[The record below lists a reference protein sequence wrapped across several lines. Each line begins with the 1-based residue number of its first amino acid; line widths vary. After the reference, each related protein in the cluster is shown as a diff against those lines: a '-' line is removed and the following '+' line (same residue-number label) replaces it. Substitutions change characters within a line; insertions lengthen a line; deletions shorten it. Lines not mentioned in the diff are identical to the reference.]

1 MEKELLNQSKIET
14 KTGETP
20 NLGISMDEK
29 ELEELLKNTIVLYFN
44 DNEYENLKNENEI
57 INYFYNKEYVCIEY
71 IKRKYS
77 IKEKRRI
84 VKNLIQEL
92 ILEKF
97 KCQQFSKK
105 IIKKLKSIKKKLI
118 SKDNITIELY
128 YAELKKQFN
137 IDNFPKFLIKET
149 LIRIKNIVSIRFY
162 EENLN
167 NKLDDDNVKILIYFY
182 QWLNF
187 TRTFGYPFTKFSKNY
202 ISISDSTTPFD
213 NLFHE
218 NINDTET
225 YKIILFR
232 IFILSNAYVIINN
245 KYTQDIF
252 KKNYQTIISWFSI
265 SDKED
270 IFHYENLI
278 DFFKLF
284 PLNNIDE
291 ILEGYI
297 KYLFKNN
304 IDTKESLFFLI
315 ASFFYCI
322 TREIEDLNSNT
333 SNDKFKFNYL
343 LDNVIHNIQK
353 YSKGK
358 IGNYSFNLKEM
369 ISYLDYFQIKENYNI
384 QKNNNIY
391 NINDIKTILIKTN
404 EYNLNTRFQELIIK
418 LKETYPNYNL
428 LPMIMDIIYK
438 FIGFPNIFS
447 DKTLRKR
454 IKLIPYS
461 INYYSNKIIIVISGF
476 GAEKDNHPEMW
487 KQLIESNRRGMYY
500 FYQWPGDSIGKI
512 IFKVFGNIIPFLGQ
526 SIINSSLPN
535 IFISAKKRAS
545 YSGRILALILASRK
559 FFGNCQV
566 DLIGFSLGC
575 HVIKYCLKELD
586 SIENFNHNIIN
597 TVTFIAG
604 ATHIKNNQKWEEMFN
619 KIITGRIINCYSK
632 NDNVLEY
639 LFKSC
644 IKKDPIGRSQLI
656 IGNNYNKR
664 IENYNMNDLG
674 HIDYRKNFITLID
687 KVNL

>member
-1 MEKELLNQSKIET
+1 
-14 KTGETP
+14 
-20 NLGISMDEK
+20 
-29 ELEELLKNTIVLYFN
+29 
-44 DNEYENLKNENEI
+44 
-57 INYFYNKEYVCIEY
+57 
-71 IKRKYS
+71 
-77 IKEKRRI
+77 
-84 VKNLIQEL
+84 
-92 ILEKF
+92 
-97 KCQQFSKK
+97 
-105 IIKKLKSIKKKLI
+105 
-118 SKDNITIELY
+118 
-128 YAELKKQFN
+128 
-137 IDNFPKFLIKET
+137 
-149 LIRIKNIVSIRFY
+149 
-162 EENLN
+162 
-167 NKLDDDNVKILIYFY
+167 
-182 QWLNF
+182 
-187 TRTFGYPFTKFSKNY
+187 
-202 ISISDSTTPFD
+202 
-213 NLFHE
+213 
-218 NINDTET
+218 
-225 YKIILFR
+225 
-232 IFILSNAYVIINN
+232 
-245 KYTQDIF
+245 
-252 KKNYQTIISWFSI
+252 
-265 SDKED
+265 
-270 IFHYENLI
+270 
-278 DFFKLF
+278 
-284 PLNNIDE
+284 
-291 ILEGYI
+291 
-297 KYLFKNN
+297 
-304 IDTKESLFFLI
+304 
-315 ASFFYCI
+315 
-322 TREIEDLNSNT
+322 
-333 SNDKFKFNYL
+333 
-343 LDNVIHNIQK
+343 
-353 YSKGK
+353 
-358 IGNYSFNLKEM
+358 
-369 ISYLDYFQIKENYNI
+369 
-384 QKNNNIY
+384 
-391 NINDIKTILIKTN
+391 
-404 EYNLNTRFQELIIK
+404 
-418 LKETYPNYNL
+418 
-428 LPMIMDIIYK
+428 MDIIYK

-512 IFKVFGNIIPFLGQ
+512 IFKAFGNIIPFLGQ

>member
-44 DNEYENLKNENEI
+44 DNEYEKLKNESEI

-84 VKNLIQEL
+84 VKNLFQEL

-105 IIKKLKSIKKKLI
+105 IIKKLKSIKEKLI

-162 EENLN
+162 EDNLN

-187 TRTFGYPFTKFSKNY
+187 TRTFGYPLTKFSKNY
-202 ISISDSTTPFD
+202 ILISDSTTPFD

-270 IFHYENLI
+270 IFHYENMI

-284 PLNNIDE
+284 PLNNIEE

-304 IDTKESLFFLI
+304 IDTKESLHLFFIVL
-315 ASFFYCI
+315 
-322 TREIEDLNSNT
+322 
-333 SNDKFKFNYL
+333 
-343 LDNVIHNIQK
+343 Q
-353 YSKGK
+353 G
-358 IGNYSFNLKEM
+358 
-369 ISYLDYFQIKENYNI
+369 
-384 QKNNNIY
+384 
-391 NINDIKTILIKTN
+391 
-404 EYNLNTRFQELIIK
+404 K
-418 LKETYPNYNL
+418 LK
-428 LPMIMDIIYK
+428 I
-438 FIGFPNIFS
+438 
-447 DKTLRKR
+447 
-454 IKLIPYS
+454 
-461 INYYSNKIIIVISGF
+461 
-476 GAEKDNHPEMW
+476 
-487 KQLIESNRRGMYY
+487 
-500 FYQWPGDSIGKI
+500 
-512 IFKVFGNIIPFLGQ
+512 
-526 SIINSSLPN
+526 
-535 IFISAKKRAS
+535 
-545 YSGRILALILASRK
+545 
-559 FFGNCQV
+559 
-566 DLIGFSLGC
+566 
-575 HVIKYCLKELD
+575 
-586 SIENFNHNIIN
+586 
-597 TVTFIAG
+597 
-604 ATHIKNNQKWEEMFN
+604 
-619 KIITGRIINCYSK
+619 
-632 NDNVLEY
+632 
-639 LFKSC
+639 
-644 IKKDPIGRSQLI
+644 
-656 IGNNYNKR
+656 
-664 IENYNMNDLG
+664 
-674 HIDYRKNFITLID
+674 
-687 KVNL
+687 